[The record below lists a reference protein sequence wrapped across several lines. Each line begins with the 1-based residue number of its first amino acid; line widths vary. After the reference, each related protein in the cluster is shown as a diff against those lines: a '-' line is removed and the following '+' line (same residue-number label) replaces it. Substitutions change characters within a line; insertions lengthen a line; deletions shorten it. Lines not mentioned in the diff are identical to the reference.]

1 MKIILLK
8 DVKST
13 GKKGDI
19 VESKDGF
26 ARFLLKNGSAVEAAS
41 QALNENQQQK
51 QAQAFHVAEQKR
63 LNKELRQKLEGKE
76 IVVTVK
82 TGENGKFFGS
92 VTSKE
97 IAEKLA
103 EQGYEVD
110 KKKIILN
117 MPIKSTGV
125 YSLDVRISAEETAK
139 IKIRVESIN
148 D

>member
-8 DVKST
+8 DVKGT

-63 LNKELRQKLEGKE
+63 LNKELKQKLEGKE

-92 VTSKE
+92 VTGKE

-103 EQGYEVD
+103 EQGYKVD

-117 MPIKSTGV
+117 TPIKSTGV